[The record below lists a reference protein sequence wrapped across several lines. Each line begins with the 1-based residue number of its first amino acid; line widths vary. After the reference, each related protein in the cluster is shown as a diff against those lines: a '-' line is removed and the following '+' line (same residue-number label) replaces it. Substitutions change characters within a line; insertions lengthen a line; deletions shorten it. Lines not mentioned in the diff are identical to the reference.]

1 MVTGII
7 GRKVG
12 MTQVFAPDGTVIAG
26 HRHQG
31 GPVRRRAGQDGATD
45 GYEAVQLGLVEERPA
60 RVRKP
65 LAGHY
70 KKAGVP
76 PTRVRREVTV
86 AKGAEPLKAGDQV
99 LVTGVFA
106 NGDRVDVIGIS
117 RGKGFQGVMKRHNF
131 RGGAATHGSMFHR
144 APGSIGASSFP
155 SRVVKG
161 MRAAG
166 RMGGDRVTVRNLKI
180 VAGRRREQPA
190 RACAARFRA
199 RRAATSSCARRS
211 RRSRRRAAGR
221 EAVEGKCVLG
231 RIVSGSSN
239 AASAGEHAKLAS

>member
-1 MVTGII
+1 
-7 GRKVG
+7 
-12 MTQVFAPDGTVIAG
+12 MTQLFAQDGTVSPGTVIKAG
-26 HRHQG
+26 PCVVVQAKTIEH
-31 GPVRRRAGQDGATD
+31 D
-45 GYEAVQLGLVEERPA
+45 GYQSVQVGLVEDRPA

-76 PTRVRREVTV
+76 PTRVRRELKL
-86 AKGAEPLKAGDQV
+86 AKGAEAPKPGDQI
-99 LVTGVFA
+99 LVNAVFN
-106 NGDRVDVIGIS
+106 NGDRVDVIGVS

-166 RMGGDRVTVRNLKI
+166 RMGGERVTVRNLKI
-180 VAGRRREQPA
+180 VQVDVENNLLVVRGAVPGAPGGYVVVRKAIAAKPEPKPQVEKPGKTTVAKKPA
-190 RACAARFRA
+190 AK
-199 RRAATSSCARRS
+199 
-211 RRSRRRAAGR
+211 
-221 EAVEGKCVLG
+221 GK
-231 RIVSGSSN
+231 
-239 AASAGEHAKLAS
+239 K